1 MSEEHMEIVEQYSHD
16 CRVVREG
23 GEGEPTFHYEGPLE
37 RVQTFAS
44 ESKATLYA
52 DVQELMGGFREEK
65 TGERGVPPS
74 VARARHD
81 VLVSYLACQP
91 SMSVTWAA
99 RHFDIA
105 EEEVRQYIAMVRE
118 RAEASREGN

>member
-52 DVQELMGGFREEK
+52 DVQELMGGFRE
-65 TGERGVPPS
+65 
-74 VARARHD
+74 
-81 VLVSYLACQP
+81 
-91 SMSVTWAA
+91 
-99 RHFDIA
+99 
-105 EEEVRQYIAMVRE
+105 
-118 RAEASREGN
+118 